1 MKKLSIANRIQEI
14 EERISEI
21 DDAIED
27 IETKVKENTKC
38 KTLLVIR
45 PPSLPEERCPPGK
58 VLSGSRGGSH
68 LVSMVPRRTVCTVQL
83 ADCMGNRSSETGP
96 VSGIHLKPEGR
107 SEYQT
112 SVQLP
117 CKKRACQQRVL

>member
-1 MKKLSIANRIQEI
+1 VKKLSIANRIQEI

-38 KTLLVIR
+38 KTLLVTR

-68 LVSMVPRRTVCTVQL
+68 LVSRVPQRPVCTGESAQL
-83 ADCMGNRSSETGP
+83 LGQAEATQLLG
-96 VSGIHLKPEGR
+96 
-107 SEYQT
+107 QT
-112 SVQLP
+112 LF
-117 CKKRACQQRVL
+117 RAPDILAPSPAEERCLLERALTA